1 MIWVL
6 EQMDSSLAAEKKGL
20 LITDDT
26 SLAKLV
32 HCCVSHGKVLVRS
45 VEKTWNVKRERIA
58 EYIDIDEAY
67 RRICTYAKTE
77 EFSLLAQNVR
87 QDIAA
92 FLIEM
97 ELDSRAHERNIS
109 LTNIEKKLNELA
121 NC

>member
-1 MIWVL
+1 M
-6 EQMDSSLAAEKKGL
+6 ATEKKRL

-45 VEKTWNVKRERIA
+45 VEKVWNVKRERIA
-58 EYIDIDEAY
+58 KYTDIDEAY

-77 EFSLLAQNVR
+77 EFSLLAQNIR

-97 ELDSRAHERNIS
+97 ELDSRTQEHNIS
-109 LTNIEKKLNELA
+109 LISIEKKLNELT